1 MKKTL
6 IAAVTALTLMGIAP
20 RAEAKLFEVWASG
33 LAGGGYGTST
43 SNKDFF
49 KHVNGVSVGAELG
62 IKILFIGAYVGYE
75 RYLTGTGYGDFVS
88 FNLGGDFTL
97 SLTKRLDLVIRAG
110 GGFYLATLPDTAKY
124 YDEDLKRDEPME
136 STRGVGARA
145 GAGLRFKFAKVF
157 AIGITPTL
165 GYHYFFGPSGTSMTD
180 DNSHGFDVTAL
191 AYFRVGLG
199 F

>member
-20 RAEAKLFEVWASG
+20 RAEAKIFEVWASA
-33 LAGGGYGTST
+33 LAGGGYGTSS

-49 KHVNGVSVGAELG
+49 AHVGGVAVGAEVG

-75 RYLTGTGYGDFVS
+75 RYLAGKGTGDFVS
-88 FNLGGDFTL
+88 FNLGGDWAL

-110 GGFYLATLPDTAKY
+110 GGFYLATLPDTATY
-124 YDEDLKRDEPME
+124 IQDGVQNEME
-136 STRGVGARA
+136 TTRGVGARA

-157 AIGITPTL
+157 AIGITPTI
-165 GYHYFFGPSGTSMTD
+165 GYHYFFGPAGSSMTE
-180 DNSHGFDVTAL
+180 DNSHGFDINAM
-191 AYFRVGLG
+191 AYFRFGLG

>member
-6 IAAVTALTLMGIAP
+6 LAAFTALTIMGVAP
-20 RAEAKLFEVWASG
+20 DAEAKIFEVWASA
-33 LAGGGYGTST
+33 LAGGSYGTST

-49 KHVNGVSVGAELG
+49 AHVSGVAVGAEVG

-75 RYLTGTGYGDFVS
+75 RYLAGNGYGDFVS
-88 FNLGGDFTL
+88 FNLGGDWAL
-97 SLTKRLDLVIRAG
+97 SLTKRLDLIIRAG
-110 GGFYLATLPDTAKY
+110 GGFYLATLPDTAIY
-124 YDEDLKRDEPME
+124 MQDGVQNEME

-145 GAGLRFKFAKVF
+145 GAGLRIKFAKVLS
-157 AIGITPTL
+157 IGITPTI

-180 DNSHGFDVTAL
+180 DNSHGFDVTAM
-191 AYFRVGLG
+191 AYFRFGLG

>member
-6 IAAVTALTLMGIAP
+6 IAAVTALAIMGVAP
-20 RAEAKLFEVWASG
+20 RAEAKIFEIWASA

-49 KHVNGVSVGAELG
+49 RHVNGMSVGAEVG
-62 IKILFIGAYVGYE
+62 FSVLFIGAYVTYE
-75 RYLTGTGYGDFVS
+75 RYLVGNGYGDFVS
-88 FNLGGDFTL
+88 FNLGGDWDV
-97 SLTKRLDLVIRAG
+97 SLTKSLDLVIRAG
-110 GGFYLATLPDTAKY
+110 GGFYLATLPDTATY
-124 YDEDLKRDEPME
+124 TRDGVQNELE

-165 GYHYFFGPSGTSMTD
+165 GYHYFFGPSSTSMDD

-191 AYFRVGLG
+191 AYFRFGLG